1 MTDRL
6 PGQLKRLFSCNIRRK
21 TFRYMVAEKLIGN
34 KIRPRTVIMKL
45 YIESVMNESLRD
57 REVSLCVVLR
67 IKKCSLSVKSFV
79 RVIVRHVRHQI

>member
-1 MTDRL
+1 MTVRL
-6 PGQLKRLFSCNIRRK
+6 PEVLKYVFSCKIRRK

-57 REVSLCVVLR
+57 REVSLCVVF
-67 IKKCSLSVKSFV
+67 IKKCSLSV
-79 RVIVRHVRHQI
+79 RHVRNQI

>member
-1 MTDRL
+1 
-6 PGQLKRLFSCNIRRK
+6 
-21 TFRYMVAEKLIGN
+21 MVAEKLIGN

-67 IKKCSLSVKSFV
+67 IQKCSVTVMLVTS
-79 RVIVRHVRHQI
+79 

>member
-1 MTDRL
+1 MTVRL
-6 PGQLKRLFSCNIRRK
+6 PGQLKHLFSCNIRRK

-67 IKKCSLSVKSFV
+67 IKKCSLKCSFKVFAKSV
-79 RVIVRHVRHQI
+79 R